1 MAAKRALIVD
11 DSRSARVILSRMLE
25 SYGLQVDAAEAAEQ
39 AFEFLEHNQPD
50 VIFMD
55 HLMPGMDGFQAVQV
69 LKANPAT
76 AKIPVMMYTSQE
88 GELYAGQARALG
100 AVGVLPKT
108 VKHTDVSRVLY
119 QLNLLH
125 DRREDRAAIF
135 ESASHAVDRSQDV
148 EVDSAR
154 AEQLE
159 PAPTSN
165 ALEAAL
171 KPLLASAFK
180 EQQIEL
186 RRFMLASFEAFVR
199 RVSADIRSAA
209 APQPDSSDPSAQLA
223 SSTAPQ
229 DPSRWPWLMAGIAV
243 IALLPT
249 VILGAFYLQI
259 METTRSLTDANTRLA
274 QLVAEQQAQI
284 NTLRDAPPTAEALAD
299 PIALTAKAGFETDL
313 VGYGEAPLAGARVEK
328 LRGLLG
334 RLRANAF
341 KGTVRVESFVGD
353 FCLAGNALEGFSLA
367 SEDLPARRCDVTG
380 NPFEDSLTGTQRQS
394 LPFAN
399 LAASTAQETGGD
411 IRVETIAAGRR
422 PSVPYPAMTDGL
434 TAGEWNRAAMRNN
447 RVEFTIEPAG

>member
-55 HLMPGMDGFQAVQV
+55 HLMPGMDGFQAVQA

-76 AKIPVMMYTSQE
+76 AMIPVMMYTSQE
-88 GELYAGQARALG
+88 GDLYVGQARALG

-125 DRREDRAAIF
+125 DRREDRP
-135 ESASHAVDRSQDV
+135 AVFDAVSRPADHSQVV

-154 AEQLE
+154 AEQFE
-159 PAPTSN
+159 PAPTST

-171 KPLLASAFK
+171 KPLLAGAFK

-209 APQPDSSDPSAQLA
+209 VPQPESSDPATQLA
-223 SSTAPQ
+223 ASTAPQ
-229 DPSRWPWLMAGIAV
+229 DSTRWPWLMAGIAV
-243 IALLPT
+243 TALLPT
-249 VILGAFYLQI
+249 VILGAFYLRI
-259 METTRSLTDANTRLA
+259 MDTTRSLTDANTRLA

-284 NTLRDAPPTAEALAD
+284 NTLRDAPPTADALAER
-299 PIALTAKAGFETDL
+299 TAAGADAAVETDL

-328 LRGLLG
+328 LRALLG
-334 RLRANAF
+334 RLKANAF

-367 SEDLPARRCDVTG
+367 ADDLPARRCDVTG
-380 NPFEDSLTGTQRQS
+380 NPFEDGLTGSQRQS

-399 LAASTAQETGGD
+399 LAASTTQETGGD

-422 PSVPYPAMTDGL
+422 PSVAYPAMADGSD
-434 TAGEWNRAAMRNN
+434 G
-447 RVEFTIEPAG
+447 G